1 MTNLDNLVSESNLSH
16 IDISSRAGRKGNWFN
31 DAYNNNED
39 IRLSSL
45 AKILSI
51 INKEK
56 DITEYVLS
64 DLFDKKVLEIARV
77 LSNINDEDEN
87 SVHVLDF
94 ISAED
99 VLFVDLLGDWGSL
112 ESKRKLNSEEKMS
125 FHKIKEFI
133 KQQQGGQTDA

>member
-1 MTNLDNLVSESNLSH
+1 MTNLDDLVSESNLSH

-39 IRLSSL
+39 IRISSL

-51 INKEK
+51 INVEK
-56 DITEYVLS
+56 DIKKYILA

-77 LSNINDEDEN
+77 LSNINDEDED
-87 SVHVLDF
+87 SVYVLDF

-112 ESKRKLNSEEKMS
+112 ESKKKLTSEEKMS
-125 FHKIKEFI
+125 FHKIKDFI
-133 KQQQGGQTDA
+133 RQQGGQSDA